1 MNQTTWYS
9 LFCLFGIWQNISN
22 IKATVNRFVFI
33 PAAESRT
40 KFGDSNTV
48 YLRSL
53 ENSVA
58 IWSKA
63 VI

>member
-33 PAAESRT
+33 PAAESRA
-40 KFGDSNTV
+40 KFRRFK
-48 YLRSL
+48 Y
-53 ENSVA
+53 
-58 IWSKA
+58 I
-63 VI
+63 

>member
-33 PAAESRT
+33 PAAESRA
-40 KFGDSNTV
+40 KFGVSNIFKISREISCNLV
-48 YLRSL
+48 
-53 ENSVA
+53 
-58 IWSKA
+58 
-63 VI
+63 